1 MLQVHQCTI
10 FMNPESLNPE
20 PLNPKPMNPSDQNKL
35 LTVEDLHTSF
45 YTKRGEVK
53 AVDGVSFS
61 AAKGEII
68 GLVGESGSGK
78 SITCLSIMGLVPQ
91 PAGKVI
97 SGRIMFKNE
106 NLLNKS
112 KEEMRRLRGDRISM
126 ILQDPM
132 VALNQLLTV
141 GYQLGECFKFH
152 DKTRGHLKDNCVRLL
167 KKVKVPAP
175 EARLNFYPFQLSGG
189 ISQRVLIGAGIA
201 NSPDLLI
208 ADEPTTALDVTI
220 QAQIL
225 KLLKELQQE
234 SDSTIILVT
243 HDLASVAQICHRVL
257 VMYAGRIV
265 EKAPIKTFFK
275 NPAHPYSIGLIK
287 SLPKLG
293 RKVDRLYSIEGQPP
307 SLFNLPRGCRFSPRC
322 KNVKA
327 ICKEKYPE
335 EMEIEKRH
343 KVSCWLY

>member
-1 MLQVHQCTI
+1 MT
-10 FMNPESLNPE
+10 PEN
-20 PLNPKPMNPSDQNKL
+20 KNKL

-45 YTKRGEVK
+45 YTKKGEVK

-91 PAGKVI
+91 PSGRVT
-97 SGRIMFKNE
+97 SGRIIFKNE
-106 NLLNKS
+106 NLLEKS

-132 VALNQLLTV
+132 VALNPLLTV

-152 DKTRGHLKDNCVRLL
+152 DKAKGSIKEKCIQLL

-189 ISQRVLIGAGIA
+189 ISQRVLISAGIA
-201 NSPDLLI
+201 NNPDLLI
-208 ADEPTTALDVTI
+208 ADEPTTALDVTV
-220 QAQIL
+220 QAEIL
-225 KLLKELQQE
+225 DLIARLQE
-234 SDSTIILVT
+234 EKRMAMILIS
-243 HDLASVAQICHRVL
+243 HDLDVVAGRTNETA

-265 EKAPIKTFFK
+265 EQAATNELYDSI
-275 NPAHPYSIGLIK
+275 HMPYTRALMDAIPRLADPPHTRLQTIGGYPPDLID
-287 SLPKLG
+287 LP
-293 RKVDRLYSIEGQPP
+293 S
-307 SLFNLPRGCRFSPRC
+307 GCRFAPRC
-322 KNVKA
+322 PGAAERCQHQEPTLKPINGQSHRVA
-327 ICKEKYPE
+327 CWYPLN
-335 EMEIEKRH
+335 IR
-343 KVSCWLY
+343 

>member
-1 MLQVHQCTI
+1 MTTE
-10 FMNPESLNPE
+10 N
-20 PLNPKPMNPSDQNKL
+20 KNKL

-45 YTKRGEVK
+45 YTKKGEVK

-61 AAKGEII
+61 AAKGDII

-91 PAGKVI
+91 PSGRVT
-97 SGRIMFKNE
+97 SGRIIFKNE
-106 NLLNKS
+106 NLLDKS

-152 DKTRGHLKDNCVRLL
+152 DKAKGSIKEKCIQLL

-189 ISQRVLIGAGIA
+189 ISQRVLISAGIA
-201 NSPDLLI
+201 NNPDLLI

-220 QAQIL
+220 QGQIL
-225 KLLKELQQE
+225 KLLRELQKDSE
-234 SDSTIILVT
+234 SAIILVT

-265 EKAPIKTFFK
+265 EKAPIKTFYK

-293 RKVDRLYSIEGQPP
+293 RKVDQLYSIEGQPP
-307 SLFNLPRGCRFSPRC
+307 SLFDLPAGCRFAPRC
-322 KNVKA
+322 ENVKA
-327 ICKEKYPE
+327 ICKEKYPPE
-335 EMEIEKRH
+335 VELEGGH
-343 KVSCWLY
+343 KVSCWLF

>member
-1 MLQVHQCTI
+1 ME
-10 FMNPESLNPE
+10 PEN
-20 PLNPKPMNPSDQNKL
+20 NKNIL
-35 LTVEDLHTSF
+35 VVEDLHTSF
-45 YTKRGEVK
+45 YTKKGEVK
-53 AVDGVSFS
+53 AVDGVGFS
-61 AAKGEII
+61 VAKGEIV
-68 GLVGESGSGK
+68 GLVGESGCGK

-91 PAGKVI
+91 PAGKI
-97 SGRIMFKNE
+97 TSGRIMFKNE
-106 NLLNKS
+106 NLLDKS

-152 DKTRGHLKDNCVRLL
+152 DKALSSLKDECVRLL
-167 KKVKVPAP
+167 KRVKVPAP
-175 EARLNFYPFQLSGG
+175 EARLNFYPHQLSGG
-189 ISQRVLIGAGIA
+189 ISQRVLISAGIA

-225 KLLKELQQE
+225 NLLKELQKE
-234 SDSTIILVT
+234 SDSAIILVT

-275 NPAHPYSIGLIK
+275 NPAHPYSNGLIK

-293 RKVDRLYSIEGQPP
+293 RKIDQLYSIEGQPP
-307 SLFNLPRGCRFSPRC
+307 GLFNIPRGCRFAPRC
-322 KNVKA
+322 ENVKA
-327 ICKEKYPE
+327 ICKETYPPE
-335 EMEIEKRH
+335 VKIEKGH
-343 KVSCWLY
+343 KVSCWLYVSEDRR